1 MDYEKNNYAT
11 FTLIVTTSHKTHYY
25 YDTHQHLLFQYIF
38 HSKMSK
44 KKVGYENKQKKV
56 LPSFQHQY
64 YHQTRLYTI
73 TPLLSILLLLLYYA
87 ITIL

>member
-1 MDYEKNNYAT
+1 
-11 FTLIVTTSHKTHYY
+11 
-25 YDTHQHLLFQYIF
+25 
-38 HSKMSK
+38 MSK

-73 TPLLSILLLLLYYA
+73 TPLLSILLLLYYA

>member
-1 MDYEKNNYAT
+1 MDYEIT
-11 FTLIVTTSHKTHYY
+11 MLPSLIVTTSHTKTHYY

-73 TPLLSILLLLLYYA
+73 TPFYPYYYFY
-87 ITIL
+87 TML